1 MSQTRPRTVR
11 RVATIC
17 LLVLFLPLTSVA
29 HLGSATWSETDTGLE
44 KGPRIVASDSG
55 PTSIVGDKTRKSSGE
70 GVDTSPRATSF
81 DRTSLLRPVSGSH
94 LIGGSDVTILET
106 SIRSSLAT
114 RAPPYHC

>member
-1 MSQTRPRTVR
+1 MGPRTVC

-55 PTSIVGDKTRKSSGE
+55 PTSIVGDKTRKSSSE

-81 DRTSLLRPVSGSH
+81 DRTSLLRRPVSGSH
-94 LIGGSDVTILET
+94 LIGGSDVTILQT
-106 SIRSSLAT
+106 SIRSSLTT